1 MGLCYPSLS
10 LPHHGLSGE
19 HIFECALPEHGW
31 LSCLKWHSYG
41 DIDKICEFSKWSS
54 VSSMDKK
61 QNPYDLGLLAAGIGL
76 IVGSFSPWISV
87 LIVNI
92 AGTAGFRG
100 YITLVSGLIVSLYA
114 ATRLWPNLLDAKFSS
129 KLSLLSKIS
138 LAASVIVLV
147 EVAIRIKQ
155 VAGQM
160 NDVADTQPV
169 TQATDDIFGGMT
181 QAFDDFAKS
190 LADAFKPRLAMGWY
204 VCLVSVAVAIALVFI
219 QSRSS
224 DVNEQSSVG

>member
-1 MGLCYPSLS
+1 
-10 LPHHGLSGE
+10 
-19 HIFECALPEHGW
+19 
-31 LSCLKWHSYG
+31 
-41 DIDKICEFSKWSS
+41 
-54 VSSMDKK
+54 MDKK
-61 QNPYDLGLLAAGIGL
+61 QNPYDLGLLAAGVGL
-76 IVGSFSPWISV
+76 VVGSFSPWISV
-87 LIVNI
+87 VIVNI

-100 YITLVSGLIVSLYA
+100 YITLISGLIVSLYA
-114 ATRLWPNLLDAKFSS
+114 ATRLWPNLLDTKLSS
-129 KLSLLSKIS
+129 KLNLLSKIS

-169 TQATDDIFGGMT
+169 TQTTDDIFGEMT
-181 QAFDDFAKS
+181 QAFDDFANS

-219 QSRSS
+219 KSRSS
-224 DVNEQSSVG
+224 DVNEQSNVG

>member
-1 MGLCYPSLS
+1 
-10 LPHHGLSGE
+10 
-19 HIFECALPEHGW
+19 
-31 LSCLKWHSYG
+31 
-41 DIDKICEFSKWSS
+41 
-54 VSSMDKK
+54 MDKK
-61 QNPYDLGLLAAGIGL
+61 QNPYDLGLLAAGVGL

-100 YITLVSGLIVSLYA
+100 YITLFSGLIVSLYA

-129 KLSLLSKIS
+129 KLNLLSKIS

-160 NDVADTQPV
+160 NDVGDTQPV
-169 TQATDDIFGGMT
+169 TQATDDIFGEMT
-181 QAFDDFAKS
+181 QVFDDFAKS
-190 LADAFKPRLAMGWY
+190 LTDAFKPRLAMGWY
-204 VCLVSVAVAIALVFI
+204 VCLLSSAAAAAFILVKKK
-219 QSRSS
+219 QLPL
-224 DVNEQSSVG
+224 DANTPE